1 MSLAKTSLL
10 NLLSIAEEEV
20 CPSSSCI
27 IYTSPD
33 SSENNEVDIDVA
45 PRPEGGA
52 APIVVVVGGVRVVD
66 RDPRNTSSRQ
76 MRRPMLSVSIT
87 IDCPVSS
94 VATCRKLA
102 EKVQQLI
109 QFPEMVE

>member
-1 MSLAKTSLL
+1 MFALVAVASFIPARIRRRITRS
-10 NLLSIAEEEV
+10 
-20 CPSSSCI
+20 
-27 IYTSPD
+27 
-33 SSENNEVDIDVA
+33 IDVA

-52 APIVVVVGGVRVVD
+52 APIAVVVGGVRVVD

-102 EKVQQLI
+102 EKVQLLI